1 MNSQDT
7 FGHAKCFYLADDSP
21 RFSPIAIRGAF
32 VLSLQQSVRANP
44 WTTVFVAGRDDDS
57 RFFVRRNSN
66 NSYDTR
72 TKCFSLRIYALNAR
86 TATVCICKKYLYY
99 AVDQEASDTRG
110 RGEVE
115 RSRRVARSPTGCK
128 LARSGRKQEGLGKNA
143 NVCDGQTI
151 FATSTHTTP
160 RHRTNTNQSDRQS
173 HVSDDEV
180 PPPASPWPKHAVTC
194 SVERCCYG
202 V

>member
-1 MNSQDT
+1 MVTPNASIWQMILRDFHQSQSV
-7 FGHAKCFYLADDSP
+7 GLS
-21 RFSPIAIRGAF
+21 FSPC
-32 VLSLQQSVRANP
+32 NK
-44 WTTVFVAGRDDDS
+44 VFVP
-57 RFFVRRNSN
+57 
-66 NSYDTR
+66 
-72 TKCFSLRIYALNAR
+72 
-86 TATVCICKKYLYY
+86 
-99 AVDQEASDTRG
+99 TRG
-110 RGEVE
+110 RPFLSQDEMMIQDSSSAGIQIIRTTHAQNVFLLESMRSMHALLQYVFARSIFTMQLTKKQAIREGVE
-115 RSRRVARSPTGCK
+115 RWRGRVASLDHP
-128 LARSGRKQEGLGKNA
+128 QVA